1 MPSPTQKERGRSF
14 GEAGLNPHPQ
24 AARGTKINHVPSYH
38 RSSHLG
44 EHSGDTSTGLP
55 DEMLRRFFRQD
66 QTQAEAGRD
75 SNAPLPFRA
84 SPQSRTSQR
93 EQPASH
99 PTPSVPNPTTHP
111 RNQTS
116 HTDKIRL
123 SCALDSSSFT
133 VWLHPDAGVEAF
145 LANVQREF
153 ERRNKPFDRAVTAIL
168 LKPDKAIPD
177 GEAKYLSLS
186 EDDMEADWE
195 ETMEWLLI
203 NKRKT
208 PPHIYGVIRLDA
220 E

>member
-1 MPSPTQKERGRSF
+1 
-14 GEAGLNPHPQ
+14 
-24 AARGTKINHVPSYH
+24 
-38 RSSHLG
+38 
-44 EHSGDTSTGLP
+44 
-55 DEMLRRFFRQD
+55 
-66 QTQAEAGRD
+66 
-75 SNAPLPFRA
+75 
-84 SPQSRTSQR
+84 
-93 EQPASH
+93 
-99 PTPSVPNPTTHP
+99 
-111 RNQTS
+111 
-116 HTDKIRL
+116 
-123 SCALDSSSFT
+123 

-168 LKPDKAIPD
+168 LKSDKAIPD
-177 GEAKYLSLS
+177 GEAKYLSLG